1 MGTDR
6 AQYFSEMRMKT
17 GWYRSTL
24 GLEDHRLRFREHS
37 QEETHMSAPVVWYT
51 AGAQTCSHIS

>member
-6 AQYFSEMRMKT
+6 AQYFSEMRMET

-24 GLEDHRLRFREHS
+24 GLEDHRLSFREHS
-37 QEETHMSAPVVWYT
+37 QEETHMGAPVVW
-51 AGAQTCSHIS
+51 